1 MNLDDMPAVMRIP
14 PAAVESEQVVIGS
27 LLLDNGA
34 FDRISERLR
43 SDHFFR
49 HENRLIFAEIA
60 RQLGAGKHC
69 DVVTVFQS
77 LTGEGVEIGYLNQL
91 AQYVASSANLVRHAE
106 IVIERA
112 KSRDLVRVAA
122 EIDTLAFAS
131 HQTIDERIESAQ
143 GQLAKLIEDAP
154 RDEWIGAYE
163 GMMHHAAVLED
174 RAEGR
179 VRSWETGLSDLDE
192 YLEGGLRPGGLY
204 IIGARPS
211 MGKTALGMTV
221 GLHMA
226 QDYSVGM
233 LSMEMPHRELR
244 DRMTAMLGRVPLST
258 VIRPTKGDGLEWGRV
273 LEGTD
278 TAKRLNFRVS
288 DQGGLNINQVRAKA
302 RNLKRL
308 HGLNVLIVD
317 YIGLMSGLDAKQPRA
332 YQLEEISR
340 GLKTLAKELDIAVV
354 CLAQVNR
361 KVEERADATP
371 ALSDL
376 RDSGAIE
383 QDADV
388 VMFVHRPIQSKPDLG
403 DEWTHYAKLSV
414 AKNRQ
419 GRCGYLSLFYQGDQ
433 TRFDNWG
440 GESPRMVKA
449 TPSRRGFVASR
460 DDDDGR
466 F

>member
-1 MNLDDMPAVMRIP
+1 MNAPIP
-14 PAAVESEQVVIGS
+14 MHALASLEAEASVLSA
-27 LLLDNGA
+27 LLLDNAA
-34 FDRISERLR
+34 FDRVSDRLR
-43 SDHFFR
+43 AEHFTSDMHR
-49 HENRLIFAEIA
+49 DVYTEIS
-60 RQLGAGKHC
+60 RQLSCGKAC
-69 DVVTVFQS
+69 DVVTVFQALAGVVE
-77 LTGEGVEIGYLNQL
+77 LTELNEL
-91 AQYVASSANLVRHAE
+91 AQYVPSTANLNRYADIIVERHQSRRLAAVAVEINGLAYDSTRDIAE
-106 IVIERA
+106 
-112 KSRDLVRVAA
+112 RVEA
-122 EIDTLAFAS
+122 
-131 HQTIDERIESAQ
+131 AQ
-143 GQLAKLIEDAP
+143 GQLAKLIGDAP

>member
-1 MNLDDMPAVMRIP
+1 MNPMDMPAAFRLA
-14 PAAVESEQVVIGS
+14 PAARESEQVVIGS
-27 LLLDNGA
+27 LLLDNRS
-34 FDRISERLR
+34 FDRVSDRLR
-43 SDHFFR
+43 PEHFYDGSHR
-49 HENRLIFAEIA
+49 SIFVEIA
-60 RQLGAGKHC
+60 RQLSAGRHC
-69 DVVTVFQS
+69 DVVTVFEAIGSEDVTLRS
-77 LTGEGVEIGYLNQL
+77 LNEL
-91 AQYVASSANLVRHAE
+91 AQYVPSSANLARHAD

-112 KSRDLVRVAA
+112 RSRALMAVSD
-122 EIDTLAFAS
+122 EIGALAQD
-131 HQTIDERIESAQ
+131 QTRTIEDRIESAQ

-154 RDEWIGAYE
+154 RDEWVDAHE
-163 GMMHHAAVLED
+163 SMVMHLDTLEA

-179 VRSWETGLSDLDE
+179 IKSWPTGLADLDE

-204 IIGARPS
+204 IVGARPS
-211 MGKTALGMTV
+211 MGKTALAMTI
-221 GLHMA
+221 GLNMA
-226 QDYSVGM
+226 EEFSVGM
-233 LSMEMPHRELR
+233 LSMEMPHAELR
-244 DRMTAMLGRVPLST
+244 DRMTAMLGRLPLSS
-258 VIRPTKGDGLEWGRV
+258 VIRPSRGDGLAWDRV
-273 LEGTD
+273 LDGVNKAKQLNW
-278 TAKRLNFRVS
+278 TAS

-302 RNLKRL
+302 RNLKRTK
-308 HGLNVLIVD
+308 GLNVLIVD

-340 GLKTLAKELDIAVV
+340 GLKTLAKELDMAVL

-388 VMFVHRPIQSKPDLG
+388 VVFVHRPVQARPDLG
-403 DEWTHYAKLSV
+403 PEWAHYAKVSV

-440 GESPRMVKA
+440 GEPPAIHSGAPA
-449 TPSRRGFVASR
+449 RRGFSAGGR
-460 DDDDGR
+460 DGH
-466 F
+466 

>member
-1 MNLDDMPAVMRIP
+1 MNAPLPMHALASLEAEASVLS
-14 PAAVESEQVVIGS
+14 A
-27 LLLDNGA
+27 LLLDNAA
-34 FDRISERLR
+34 FDRISDRLR
-43 SDHFFR
+43 AEHFTSETHREVFT
-49 HENRLIFAEIA
+49 EIA
-60 RQLGAGKHC
+60 RQLSAGEGC
-69 DVVTVFQS
+69 DVVTVFQ
-77 LTGEGVEIGYLNQL
+77 GMAGRVELAELNDL
-91 AQYVASSANLVRHAE
+91 AQYVPSTANLNRYADIIVERHQSRRLAAVAE
-106 IVIERA
+106 
-112 KSRDLVRVAA
+112 
-122 EIDTLAFAS
+122 EIHTLAYDA
-131 HQTIDERIESAQ
+131 HRDIAERVEAAQ
-143 GQLAKLIEDAP
+143 GQLAKLVADAP
-154 RDEWIGAYE
+154 RDEWVGAYE

-179 VRSWETGLSDLDE
+179 VRSWATGLCDLDE
-192 YLEGGLRPGGLY
+192 YVEGGFRPGGLY

-211 MGKTALGMTV
+211 MGKTALAMTI

-226 QDYSVGM
+226 RDYSVGM

-244 DRMTAMLGRVPLST
+244 DRMTAMLGRVPLSS
-258 VIRPTKGDGLEWGRV
+258 VIRPTKGDGLAWDRV
-273 LEGTD
+273 LEGTEA
-278 TAKRLNFRVS
+278 AKLLNFRVS

-302 RNLKRL
+302 RNLKRMS
-308 HGLNVLIVD
+308 GLDVLIVD

-340 GLKTLAKELDIAVV
+340 GLKTLAKELDIAVL

-388 VMFVHRPIQSKPDLG
+388 VMFVHRPIQAKPDLG
-403 DEWTHYAKLSV
+403 EEWAHFAKLSV

-419 GRCGYLSLFYQGDQ
+419 GRCGYLSLFYHGDQ
-433 TRFDNWG
+433 TRFDSWA
-440 GESPRMVKA
+440 GEPPRTVRAMPA
-449 TPSRRGFVASR
+449 RRGFVSSH
-460 DDDDGR
+460 DDEG